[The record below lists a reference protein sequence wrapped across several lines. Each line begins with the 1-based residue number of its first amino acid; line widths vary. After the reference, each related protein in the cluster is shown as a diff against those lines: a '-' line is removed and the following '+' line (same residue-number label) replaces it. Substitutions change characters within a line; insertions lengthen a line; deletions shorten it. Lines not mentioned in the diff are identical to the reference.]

1 MNIESLNNWSATI
14 INSRCHLGYYGS
26 NVDWVMLDKS
36 QREGGMIMDFGND
49 MPDYESDDFDNYNYD

>member
-14 INSRCHLGYYGS
+14 NNSRCHLGYYGS

-36 QREGGMIMDFGND
+36 QREGG
-49 MPDYESDDFDNYNYD
+49 